1 MSSVQITT
9 QVSTEQLLHG
19 VASLPAAEL
28 DQFVAKVLALR
39 AKLRAPSLSEHEAQ
53 LLKQINQ
60 GLPKQQIQRFTEL
73 DHKRQDETLSE
84 LEHQELLAL
93 VAQMEQLN
101 AVRMQSLAQLAM
113 LRQVSLTTLMN
124 NLGIKAP
131 DYA

>member
-39 AKLRAPSLSEHEAQ
+39 AKLRAPSLSEQEAQ

-60 GLPKQQIQRFTEL
+60 GLATQQLQRFTEL

-93 VAQMEQLN
+93 IAQMEQLN
-101 AVRMQSLAQLAM
+101 AVRIQSLAQLAM